1 MQAQSAGRA
10 LARPPERPRTLVASN
25 GAVWIWPGIP
35 LTMRRGAEIVP
46 VADGTI
52 RFWIALLHGSDAL
65 HKELGWIVSAAA
77 TQQLNAGDE
86 IGAQYALDLLGLTA
100 FSEEGAA
107 FAAGVA
113 SQFSVQVPDIV
124 SVSQQASENALAK
137 TLRALLFAQPS
148 AFHRLV
154 KAGPWDESKHRRWPA
169 GAPNS
174 QGGRFAPTDSSG
186 GAPSSSEPPTDV
198 PPLTVYARTRPA
210 IGHNQGPPLDEPPEI
225 PQEPLSGS
233 ARTAFI
239 KSVPRWLT
247 FAFAEASPDT
257 EAFLLALQASS
268 WILQQ
273 CYPYIVA
280 YFTPPKTLE
289 ELQDGAKSRARG
301 YEVHLN
307 AEKAQAHAD
316 RIPKSIWDSPEN
328 RVRVPTLKHWE
339 ITGWYMKPNEDFGWI
354 SPRNYL
360 KGKSWDEKVRVGHKA
375 LRLFGVLK
383 P

>member
-10 LARPPERPRTLVASN
+10 LVRPPERPRTLVVSN

-35 LTMRRGAEIVP
+35 LTTRRGAEILP
-46 VADGTI
+46 VSDKTI
-52 RFWIALLHGSDAL
+52 RFWVALLHGPDAL
-65 HKELGWIVSAAA
+65 HKELGWAVSAAA
-77 TQQLNAGDE
+77 AQLNAGDE
-86 IGAQYALDLLGLTA
+86 VAAQGALDFLGLTA

-107 FAAGVA
+107 FAAAVA
-113 SQFSVQVPDIV
+113 GQFSLHVPDIV
-124 SVSQQASENALAK
+124 SAGQQANENALAK
-137 TLRALLFAQPS
+137 TLRTLLFAQPF

-169 GAPNS
+169 GAPDS
-174 QGGRFAPTDSSG
+174 QGGRFAPVDSSG
-186 GAPSSSEPPTDV
+186 GAPSPSEPPPDV
-198 PPLTVYARTRPA
+198 PPLTVYAHKRPT

-239 KSVPRWLT
+239 RSAVRWLT
-247 FAFAEASPDT
+247 LALAEASPDT

-289 ELQDGAKSRARG
+289 ELQNGAKSRARG
-301 YEVHLN
+301 YEVHHN
-307 AEKAQAHAD
+307 AEKGQAHAD
-316 RIPKSIWDSPEN
+316 GIPKSIWNSPEN

-339 ITGWYMKPNEDFGWI
+339 ITGWYMEPNEDFDWL